1 MIRKERKIMRAFGR
15 RAAAA
20 ALALGLGVMTLAGCG
35 QKKLDGTQT
44 AVTVNGE
51 NVTVGTLSFEAHYD
65 AALFYSY
72 YGAYIGNTGYFNV
85 VSDEETGKTYGDM
98 TVDSVLTQLEEDV
111 IVSQHAADY
120 GVELSEE
127 QKAAIDAAAQAYIDK
142 NAADV
147 RNKIGASKED
157 IVYSMTLDTIRSL
170 MMEPMAADVD
180 TEVSDE
186 EAQQTSVSYITVATA
201 TEDDVETAED
211 ATDEEKQAAVEA
223 ENAVRMAKMQTIL
236 TNLLAADNAAE
247 ADLQEFAD
255 AVDDTLYAYNTSFST
270 NDEAPTAVNQAVADA
285 ARTLKD
291 GEVYESVITADDGA
305 HYYILR
311 VDHVFDEKATQ
322 NKKDSVVRTRKQ
334 EQFDKMVADWVAA
347 AEVSVNESA
356 VAEIKL
362 TDSEPF
368 VFKAAAEESAG

>member
-211 ATDEEKQAAVEA
+211 ATDEEKQAAIEA

-311 VDHVFDEKATQ
+311 VDHVFDEEATQ